1 MSLFDVA
8 LLGDR
13 ILIDPEGQE
22 HRLGDRWAERPAIIL
37 FLRHFG

>member
-8 LLGDR
+8 ALGEH
-13 ILIDPEGQE
+13 ILIDPEGGE
-22 HRLGDRWAERPAIIL
+22 HRLGDRWAAQPAVIL